1 VASVDPQGPECERR
15 GATAVEFKKLGGGT
29 GRRAL
34 LGDGVSCVGAGEGL
48 KENRWRVHRLDPNP
62 KGRPIAAGQTVQTE
76 VENPGKVVQLLSMTS
91 FATTLDAADRL
102 TLEEQEELADTLRRR
117 IAEKRRAELV
127 VAVKESRTEFARGDC
142 KPVSVGAIMQRIR
155 A

>member
-1 VASVDPQGPECERR
+1 L
-15 GATAVEFKKLGGGT
+15 VEMIYAGKSRLSQL
-29 GRRAL
+29 RA
-34 LGDGVSCVGAGEGL
+34 
-48 KENRWRVHRLDPNP
+48 RVHGSSCDGKCGLRSSLDPKP
-62 KGRPIAAGQTVQTE
+62 QPLAAGQTVQTE

>member
-1 VASVDPQGPECERR
+1 MKCANEQ
-15 GATAVEFKKLGGGT
+15 
-29 GRRAL
+29 
-34 LGDGVSCVGAGEGL
+34 L
-48 KENRWRVHRLDPNP
+48 KETPGSVHGLTPNFQA
-62 KGRPIAAGQTVQTE
+62 RPRAASQTGQTE
-76 VENPGKVVQLLSMTS
+76 VETPGKAVQLLSMTS

-127 VAVKESRTEFARGDC
+127 AAVKDSRIEFARGDC
-142 KPVSVGAIMQRIR
+142 KPVSVGAIMKHIR

>member
-1 VASVDPQGPECERR
+1 MGVPVAKNV
-15 GATAVEFKKLGGGT
+15 
-29 GRRAL
+29 GRVYR
-34 LGDGVSCVGAGEGL
+34 ST
-48 KENRWRVHRLDPNP
+48 PNP
-62 KGRPIAAGQTVQTE
+62 KGRPIAAGQTVQTK

-127 VAVKESRTEFARGDC
+127 AAVKESRTEFARGDC

>member
-1 VASVDPQGPECERR
+1 MKCTNKQFKETPGSGHCLTPNFQARPRAASQ
-15 GATAVEFKKLGGGT
+15 T
-29 GRRAL
+29 G
-34 LGDGVSCVGAGEGL
+34 
-48 KENRWRVHRLDPNP
+48 
-62 KGRPIAAGQTVQTE
+62 QTE
-76 VENPGKVVQLLSMTS
+76 VETPRKAVQLLSMTS

-127 VAVKESRTEFARGDC
+127 AAVKNSRIEFARGDC
-142 KPVSVGAIMQRIR
+142 KPVSVGAIMKQIR

>member
-1 VASVDPQGPECERR
+1 MTENVRR
-15 GATAVEFKKLGGGT
+15 VQRST
-29 GRRAL
+29 
-34 LGDGVSCVGAGEGL
+34 
-48 KENRWRVHRLDPNP
+48 PNP
-62 KGRPIAAGQTVQTE
+62 KPQTPRAISHAAGQTVQTE
-76 VENPGKVVQLLSMTS
+76 VGTPGKVVQLLSVTS

-127 VAVKESRTEFARGDC
+127 AAVKESRTEFARGDC

>member
-1 VASVDPQGPECERR
+1 MEARVTENVGC
-15 GATAVEFKKLGGGT
+15 
-29 GRRAL
+29 GRR
-34 LGDGVSCVGAGEGL
+34 ST
-48 KENRWRVHRLDPNP
+48 PNP
-62 KGRPIAAGQTVQTE
+62 
-76 VENPGKVVQLLSMTS
+76 NPLRLVKPSKLKLKTQGKAVQLFSMTS

-127 VAVKESRTEFARGDC
+127 AAVKESRTEFARGDC
-142 KPVSVGAIMQRIR
+142 KPVSVGAIMQRVR

>member
-1 VASVDPQGPECERR
+1 MALVAVIHAGKSRLSKLRARVHGRACDEKCGMRSSLDPQP
-15 GATAVEFKKLGGGT
+15 L
-29 GRRAL
+29 
-34 LGDGVSCVGAGEGL
+34 
-48 KENRWRVHRLDPNP
+48 
-62 KGRPIAAGQTVQTE
+62 AAGQTVQTE
-76 VENPGKVVQLLSMTS
+76 VETPGKVVQLLSVTS
-91 FATTLDAADRL
+91 FATTVDAADRL

-127 VAVKESRTEFARGDC
+127 AAVKESRTEFARGDC

>member
-1 VASVDPQGPECERR
+1 MQGKS
-15 GATAVEFKKLGGGT
+15 ALAKLLARAQ
-29 GRRAL
+29 GRA
-34 LGDGVSCVGAGEGL
+34 GDGKCGTRSPL
-48 KENRWRVHRLDPNP
+48 HP
-62 KGRPIAAGQTVQTE
+62 KPQPLAAGQTVQTE

-91 FATTLDAADRL
+91 FASTLDAADRL

-127 VAVKESRTEFARGDC
+127 AAVKESRTEFARGDC
-142 KPVSVGAIMQRIR
+142 KPVSVGVIMQRIR

>member
-1 VASVDPQGPECERR
+1 MIHTGKERVNRIGARVQG
-15 GATAVEFKKLGGGT
+15 
-29 GRRAL
+29 RA
-34 LGDGVSCVGAGEGL
+34 GDGKREARST
-48 KENRWRVHRLDPNP
+48 LDPKP
-62 KGRPIAAGQTVQTE
+62 QTPRAISLAAGQTVQTE
-76 VENPGKVVQLLSMTS
+76 VGTPGKVVQLLSVTS
-91 FATTLDAADRL
+91 FVTTLDAADRL

-127 VAVKESRTEFARGDC
+127 AAVKESRTEFARGDC